1 MLKTGPD
8 FKLYPPRT
16 TLRHSL
22 SESHPP
28 QWGAPSPSLPPPP
41 PNLGPAAAAG
51 ADSAAAAP
59 TGCRPQ
65 RLLAASLSTGV
76 GGHVSL
82 QAAARGGGHWTLNW
96 SPLHSAMETGHCTP
110 HHTLETRHTLQTLDR
125 RLSNDSSPQL
135 LTTDDNPLS
144 F

>member
-1 MLKTGPD
+1 MQ
-8 FKLYPPRT
+8 R
-16 TLRHSL
+16 RS
-22 SESHPP
+22 
-28 QWGAPSPSLPPPP
+28 GA
-41 PNLGPAAAAG
+41 AAAAG

-96 SPLHSAMETGHCTP
+96 SPLRHGDWPLHSAPHTGDMTH
-110 HHTLETRHTLQTLDR
+110 
-125 RLSNDSSPQL
+125 
-135 LTTDDNPLS
+135 TTDIR
-144 F
+144 